1 MSVCSTIGDSAPD
14 LAGTNYAS
22 RIFHCVASALS
33 REIPPGMPLATLAHG
48 PGAIQP
54 APGSFFQT
62 FGLTRQILR
71 PNKFADYVVA
81 GSFGTGVRDD
91 QLSHFYSRQRRLFHR
106 TTQRSGVRQ
115 RYRGR
120 CHRNADE
127 ERSRHGDLGS
137 QALRRQAN
145 REVTAKG

>member
-1 MSVCSTIGDSAPD
+1 
-14 LAGTNYAS
+14 
-22 RIFHCVASALS
+22 
-33 REIPPGMPLATLAHG
+33 
-48 PGAIQP
+48 
-54 APGSFFQT
+54 
-62 FGLTRQILR
+62 
-71 PNKFADYVVA
+71 
-81 GSFGTGVRDD
+81 
-91 QLSHFYSRQRRLFHR
+91 
-106 TTQRSGVRQ
+106 VRQ